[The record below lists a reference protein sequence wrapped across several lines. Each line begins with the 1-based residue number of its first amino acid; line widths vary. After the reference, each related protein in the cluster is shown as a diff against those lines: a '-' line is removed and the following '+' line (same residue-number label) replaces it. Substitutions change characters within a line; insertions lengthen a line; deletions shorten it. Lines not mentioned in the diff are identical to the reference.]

1 MKKKRLNLLILLKQY
16 LSAKIDFDLS
26 TDLGV
31 LTNFT
36 DNIYYVK
43 KVELFKIIL
52 KSKDYL
58 TFKMKKN
65 IYCFD
70 EFDNLDE
77 FDGIGDLEG
86 DYSDYEDDF
95 DEDDLE
101 FSGEEED
108 SEEEDDEE
116 TI

>member
-1 MKKKRLNLLILLKQY
+1 MLILLKQY
-16 LSAKIDFDLS
+16 LSVKTNFDLF

-52 KSKDYL
+52 KFKDYL
-58 TFKMKKN
+58 TLKMKKN

-77 FDGIGDLEG
+77 FDGVGDLEG

-95 DEDDLE
+95 DEDDLG
-101 FSGEEED
+101 FGGEED
-108 SEEEDDEE
+108 GSEEEDEE
-116 TI
+116 EMI